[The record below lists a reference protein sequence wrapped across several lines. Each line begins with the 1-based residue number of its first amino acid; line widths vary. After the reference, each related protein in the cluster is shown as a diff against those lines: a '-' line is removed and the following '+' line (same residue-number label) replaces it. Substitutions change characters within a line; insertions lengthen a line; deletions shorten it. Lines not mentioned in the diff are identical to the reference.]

1 MVGTVIHRSR
11 IYHDGS
17 GLPVPLAFNANLHK
31 WGQFLKVSSFSDPSQ
46 ILYAAYGFGMFNE
59 ADGQTYVP
67 RPTDGSMP
75 KNNIYYLESQSALA
89 AFLDGHVESIQAP
102 IPDRKFK

>member
-1 MVGTVIHRSR
+1 
-11 IYHDGS
+11 
-17 GLPVPLAFNANLHK
+17 
-31 WGQFLKVSSFSDPSQ
+31 
-46 ILYAAYGFGMFNE
+46 MFNE